1 MSRSLKFRVW
11 SKNENKYLSQD
22 DLVNFWI
29 RPNDFTTCFM
39 EWRSGFDGETVF
51 ETKESDFVYQQY
63 AGLKDKNDKEIY
75 EGDIVKTVPDYM
87 SSIINI
93 SKYSAGEVRWWNEGF
108 AVCQEVVGATRIS
121 DYAHCECCPSSLE
134 VLGNIFETPELLK
147 SVV

>member
-39 EWRSGFDGETVF
+39 EWRSGFDGETMF

-63 AGLKDKNDKEIY
+63 TGLKDKNNKEIY
-75 EGDIVKTVPDYM
+75 DGDILQY
-87 SSIINI
+87 NNLR
-93 SKYSAGEVRWWNEGF
+93 YEVRWDEYEWK
-108 AVCQEVVGATRIS
+108 AVCSYYNKYHWPTIEPFGLVGCSIVVGNT
-121 DYAHCECCPSSLE
+121 
-134 VLGNIFETPELLK
+134 FENPELLINNK
-147 SVV
+147 